1 MQPGRIGVAA
11 CPPEAEAEAEAE
23 AGAEAEAEAEVAEG
37 ANLVLRGGAARSSS
51 NAISYSSPNQT
62 LYCAAVRLVMRRRT
76 TWLSVKDV
84 T

>member
-1 MQPGRIGVAA
+1 MAVAVA
-11 CPPEAEAEAEAE
+11 VAEE
-23 AGAEAEAEAEVAEG
+23 EAEVGVEEEAEEETAEEG
-37 ANLVLRGGAARSSS
+37 PDLVLRGGATRPHS
-51 NAISYSSPNQT
+51 NPIANSSPNQT